1 MKYKHVIWDWNGT
14 LLDDR
19 WLCVEG
25 INQGLLKRGL
35 PIISEKTYRKVF
47 TFPVE
52 NYYKKLGF
60 NFEKEPFEIA
70 GDEFVAYYGKCFS
83 KATLH
88 KDVRYVLNKFYSLN
102 ITQSVLSAG
111 KHDFLLQWVTNHNLK
126 KYFLKIIGINNQYAK
141 GKTEQGLSLIKDL
154 PYDEEDVIL
163 IGDTIHDSEVAERMK
178 INCFLIDHGHVSNER
193 LKSTGRK
200 VFSNLK
206 DIIFHII

>member
-52 NYYKKLGF
+52 KYYKKLGF

-70 GDEFVAYYGKCFS
+70 GDEFVAYYGKYFS
-83 KATLH
+83 KAILH
-88 KDVRYVLNKFYSLN
+88 KDVRYVLNKFYSFN

-111 KHDFLLQWVTNHNLK
+111 KHDFLLQWVTSHNLK

-154 PYDEEDVIL
+154 PYDKEDVVL
-163 IGDTIHDSEVAERMK
+163 VGDTIHDSEVAKSMK

-206 DIIFHII
+206 DIIFYII